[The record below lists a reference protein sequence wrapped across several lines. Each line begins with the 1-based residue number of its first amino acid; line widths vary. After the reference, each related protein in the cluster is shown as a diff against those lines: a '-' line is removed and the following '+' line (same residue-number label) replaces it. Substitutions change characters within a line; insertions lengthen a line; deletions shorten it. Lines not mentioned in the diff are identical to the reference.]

1 MNKELRILDGIGYY
15 KENNSNTYTVI
26 CKMSYS
32 ARYFVG
38 NKYKTLEDAKQ
49 AFIQNQEHWN
59 NKNKEN
65 GFSPFNYQEYINK
78 NEEE

>member
-15 KENNSNTYTVI
+15 KNKGDNTYTVI
-26 CKMSYS
+26 CKMSPS

-49 AFIQNQEHWN
+49 AFIQKQEYWN

-65 GFSPFNYQEYINK
+65 GFSSFNYQEYINK